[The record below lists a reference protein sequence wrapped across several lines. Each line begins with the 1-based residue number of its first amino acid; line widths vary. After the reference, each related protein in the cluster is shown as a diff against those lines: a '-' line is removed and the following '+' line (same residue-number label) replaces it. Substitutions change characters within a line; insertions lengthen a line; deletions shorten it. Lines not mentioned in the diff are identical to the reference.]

1 MSSLQRHNKSPRSSP
16 TAFPSD
22 KSPWLAVCSSV
33 SFFSTFSSSPS
44 KCSRADRRLPAP
56 AAPSDRRPIVI
67 SGPSGVGKGTLCRRL
82 LDKYPDVFATT
93 VSHTTRAPRPGE
105 VEGSSYFFV
114 SREMFEALITE
125 DAFIEHTEFN
135 GNLYGTSKQ
144 TVIDQTAK
152 GSVVL
157 LDIELEGVKQLREQQ
172 SKPGS
177 QVNPRFVFLRPP
189 NSEVLEARLR
199 GRGTEDEASVQRRLV
214 HAKAELEFAEAGG
227 HDKIV
232 TNDDLERA
240 FQGLEEFIFDVE

>member
-1 MSSLQRHNKSPRSSP
+1 M
-16 TAFPSD
+16 
-22 KSPWLAVCSSV
+22 
-33 SFFSTFSSSPS
+33 
-44 KCSRADRRLPAP
+44 
-56 AAPSDRRPIVI
+56 
-67 SGPSGVGKGTLCRRL
+67 
-82 LDKYPDVFATT
+82 
-93 VSHTTRAPRPGE
+93 SHTTRAPRPGE

-152 GSVVL
+152 GLVVL

-240 FQGLEEFIFDVE
+240 FQELEEFIFDME